1 MEESS
6 DDSSDVES
14 SDDSDDVSGSFDNI
28 YFYFVLSCHIYD
40 NTWLRCQLLLYQEP
54 ASKKPAGAAK
64 NGTVGAPAKKG
75 VPAAK
80 LPESDDDSS
89 DDDSSDES
97 SDDVSSW
104 LRMFYFYLLLLFV
117 LIMLYLHQYL
127 ITMSTSFISGAFY
140 KKRGSCC

>member
-14 SDDSDDVSGSFDNI
+14 SDDSDDVSSSFDNI
-28 YFYFVLSCHIYD
+28 YFYFVLSCHIYN
-40 NTWLRCQLLLYQEP
+40 NTWLRCQLLLSQEP
-54 ASKKPAGAAK
+54 ASKKQAGAAK
-64 NGTVGAPAKKG
+64 NGTLGAPAKKG
-75 VPAAK
+75 VPAPK
-80 LPESDDDSS
+80 LPKSDDDSS

-104 LRMFYFYLLLLFV
+104 LRIYF

>member
-14 SDDSDDVSGSFDNI
+14 SDDSDDVSGSFDNN

-40 NTWLRCQLLLYQEP
+40 NTWLRCQLLLSQEP

-80 LPESDDDSS
+80 VPESDDDSS

-104 LRMFYFYLLLLFV
+104 LRMFFYFLLLFV
-117 LIMLYLHQYL
+117 YIMLYLHQYL

>member
-1 MEESS
+1 MS
-6 DDSSDVES
+6 
-14 SDDSDDVSGSFDNI
+14 
-28 YFYFVLSCHIYD
+28 
-40 NTWLRCQLLLYQEP
+40 QEP

-104 LRMFYFYLLLLFV
+104 LRMFYFYLLLFV

>member
-1 MEESS
+1 MS
-6 DDSSDVES
+6 
-14 SDDSDDVSGSFDNI
+14 
-28 YFYFVLSCHIYD
+28 
-40 NTWLRCQLLLYQEP
+40 QEP

-104 LRMFYFYLLLLFV
+104 LRMFLFFIFLLLFV

>member
-1 MEESS
+1 MS
-6 DDSSDVES
+6 
-14 SDDSDDVSGSFDNI
+14 
-28 YFYFVLSCHIYD
+28 
-40 NTWLRCQLLLYQEP
+40 QEP

-104 LRMFYFYLLLLFV
+104 LRMFFYFLLLFV